1 VPEWLRTWLDR
12 AVSIGAAPDDDPE
25 TRLLKRV
32 ASGASWMLLLFSLAW
47 WVGGFFPFRP
57 LSLVVSLGFFS
68 AVGGSLVRFATSKDL
83 RRFVLVLLASGLVV
97 TLLGQLTLGGFAG
110 SSAAAAWGIV
120 APVSAE
126 LVLGPRRAFRWFA
139 TYLGIIAV
147 LVIADPLVLSLANT
161 PYPMGL
167 AFFALNMVGPAG
179 ISFVMLRYIDAQRRD
194 AQEQSDRLLLN
205 VLPAPIAARLR
216 AGEATIAEQH
226 ADVSV
231 LFADVVDFT
240 PFSERAEPADV
251 VRLLDRLFSAFDA
264 VAERHGLEKIKTI
277 GDAYMAVAGIPQP
290 VPDHA
295 SAAVAMALEMHEQAA
310 RERDPQGRPIRLRIG
325 IASGPVV
332 AGVIGRRKFAYDLW
346 GDTVNT
352 ASRME
357 SAGVPGCLQVTPAT
371 FALTGDRYPFR
382 RRDDVAV
389 KGKGSMTTYLLDPR
403 DLEPVAPG
411 AVPVHPPAPIPLN
424 GSSANA

>member
-1 VPEWLRTWLDR
+1 VRDRLRSWLER
-12 AVSIGAAPDDDPE
+12 AIGIGVLPDDDAE
-25 TRLLKRV
+25 TRLVKRV
-32 ASGASWMLLLFSLAW
+32 STGAAWVILLFSVSW

-57 LSLVVSLGFFS
+57 LSLLVSVGFFLVI
-68 AVGGSLVRFATSKDL
+68 ATSLIRFARGKDL
-83 RRFVLVLLASGLVV
+83 RSFAVALLASGLVV
-97 TLLGQLTLGGFAG
+97 TLLGQVTLGGFAG
-110 SSAAAAWGIV
+110 ASAAAAWGIV

-126 LVLGPRRAFRWFA
+126 LVFGPRRALRWFG
-139 TYLGIIAV
+139 TYLAILVV
-147 LVIADPLVLSLANT
+147 LVVADPFVLSLANT

-167 AFFALNMVGPAG
+167 AFYGLNMAGPAA
-179 ISFVMLRYIDAQRRD
+179 ISFGMLRYTDAQRRE

-240 PFSERAEPADV
+240 PFSERSEPAEV

-371 FALTGDRYPFR
+371 FALAGDRYPFR

-411 AVPVHPPAPIPLN
+411 AVPVYSPAPIPLN